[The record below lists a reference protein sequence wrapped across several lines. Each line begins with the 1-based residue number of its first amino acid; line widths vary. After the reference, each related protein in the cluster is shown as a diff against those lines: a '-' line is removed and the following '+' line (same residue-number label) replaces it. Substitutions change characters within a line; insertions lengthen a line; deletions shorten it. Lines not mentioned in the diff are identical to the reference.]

1 MNIVVAERS
10 ATERELALEIPGE
23 KLSTLVE
30 GKIDS
35 VRKRI
40 ALPGFRAGKV
50 PKDLVRKRF
59 GESIR
64 AEAIEELVNESLR
77 TAFQEKSVKP
87 VAPGVVEELEAPEGG
102 VIKVKAVVEVDP
114 EIELKDYQNLGIA
127 IEASSVS
134 EEQFAT
140 QLEAIR
146 QRLAEV
152 KKAERPAAT
161 GDLVTAR
168 YTKILVDGV
177 ETPASVPVF
186 QAEIGK
192 GIPAVDQGLTGTV
205 VGQEV
210 VIDFTFPADHPD
222 AAQAG
227 KSARY
232 EVVVEGVYERI
243 LPEFTDEFATKLGPF
258 QNLEE
263 FKARVRSDME
273 EDARQQARRAA
284 HEQAIE
290 AVLSRNPFPVPKAR
304 VAAFVEW
311 QRDRFL
317 RQNNGQGPSLEEFM
331 TMFSGEAEKAV
342 RRQRAVEW
350 IFEKEGI
357 KATTE
362 EVAER
367 IKGMAAQAGI
377 SEEDAREELR
387 KAGRLSE
394 IRENLRF
401 EKTLDWLVGVK

>member
-30 GKIDS
+30 GKLDS

-40 ALPGFRAGKV
+40 QLPGFRAGKV

-64 AEAIEELVNESLR
+64 AEAIEELVNQSLR
-77 TAFQEKSVKP
+77 EAFKEKKVNP

-102 VIKVKAVVEVDP
+102 DIKVKALVEVDA
-114 EIELKDYQNLGIA
+114 EIELEGYQDLGIS
-127 IEASSVS
+127 IEATAVTD
-134 EEQFAT
+134 EQLQT
-140 QLEAIR
+140 QLESIR

-152 KKAERPAAT
+152 KKAERPSET
-161 GDLVTAR
+161 GDLVMAR
-168 YTKILVDGV
+168 YTKVFVDGV
-177 ETPASVPVF
+177 ETPAPVPVF
-186 QAEIGK
+186 QAELGK
-192 GIPAVDQGLTGTV
+192 GIPAVDQALTGV
-205 VGQEV
+205 VAGQEL

-232 EVVVEGVYERI
+232 EVTVENVYFRI

-258 QNLEE
+258 ANLEE

-273 EDARQQARRAA
+273 EEARQEARRAA
-284 HEQAIE
+284 HEQAVE

-304 VAAFVEW
+304 VSAFIEW
-311 QRDRFL
+311 QHDRYL
-317 RQNNGQGPSLEEFM
+317 KQNNGQGPSLQEFQ
-331 TMFSGEAEKAV
+331 TMLGAEAEKAV
-342 RRQRAVEW
+342 RRQRAIEW
-350 IFEKEGI
+350 ILEKEGL

-367 IKGMAAQAGI
+367 IRALAAQAGI
-377 SEEDAREELR
+377 SEEAAREELR
-387 KAGRLSE
+387 KTGRLME
-394 IRENLRF
+394 IRESLRF
-401 EKTLDWLVGVK
+401 EKTLDWLVGVR

>member
-23 KLSTLVE
+23 KLSSLVE

-64 AEAIEELVNESLR
+64 SEAIEELVNESLR
-77 TAFQEKSVKP
+77 TAFKEKSVKP

-102 VIKVKAVVEVDP
+102 DVKVKAVVEVDP
-114 EIELKDYQNLGIA
+114 EIDLKDYQNLGIA
-127 IEASSVS
+127 IEASSVTD
-134 EEQFAT
+134 EQFTT

-152 KKAERPAAT
+152 KKAERPAAV

-168 YTKILVDGV
+168 YNKILVEGV
-177 ETPASVPVF
+177 ETPVSVPVF

-243 LPEFTDEFATKLGPF
+243 LPEYTDEFATKLGPF

-263 FKARVRSDME
+263 FKTRVRSDME
-273 EDARQQARRAA
+273 EEARQQARRAA

-290 AVLSRNPFPVPKAR
+290 AVLARNPFPVPKAR

-401 EKTLDWLVGVK
+401 EKTLDWLVGVR